1 VPAVRASCLALLL
14 GVAGATATISADVP
28 AAASPT
34 TVAAEQLVFLLQYVG
49 ADYAAAVK
57 DGQIIDEAEYRENHD
72 FAASIDER
80 FMRLRA
86 AVPPAKVGAIEE
98 PIRKLREL
106 VDVRGDPRAVKE
118 MSEAAIPR
126 LIEAFDLRSFPR
138 ERPDAERARGLY
150 SENCASC
157 HGPRGGGDGPR
168 ANELDPRPARFT
180 DGERMNTTA
189 PYVFY
194 NAITLGV
201 ANTAMA
207 SFADAFSDQE
217 RWDLAF
223 YLWTFAPSSPTGA
236 ASDILLS
243 LRDLAT
249 RSSSDLA
256 PDVIRQ
262 AAARGETIDPS
273 EAVRRITRLRAE
285 PPALSDAEERLARL
299 RQDLARSVSLV
310 ERGDADGA
318 TDLVTTSY
326 LTEFEPLE
334 PELDRRDPRVRQ
346 AFERGLIDF
355 RTALR
360 RSDRA
365 AALSTAR
372 VLEAT
377 VDDAAAALA
386 GRSRSGD
393 SRRSL
398 GIVAALGAA
407 LVIAGVAA
415 WRIGKRPR
423 LS

>member
-1 VPAVRASCLALLL
+1 MPAVRASCLALLL
-14 GVAGATATISADVP
+14 GVAGATASFSADVP
-28 AAASPT
+28 AAPSPT
-34 TVAAEQLVFLLQYVG
+34 TVAADQLVFLLQYVG

-72 FAASIDER
+72 FAESIAER
-80 FMRLRA
+80 FTGLRA
-86 AVPPAKVGAIEE
+86 AVPPAKVEAIEQ

-106 VDVRGDPRAVKE
+106 IDARGDPRAVKE

-138 ERPDAERARGLY
+138 ERPDPERARALY

-180 DGERMNTTA
+180 DGERMNATA

-223 YLWTFAPSSPTGA
+223 YLWTFASSGTGA

-262 AAARGETIDPS
+262 AAARGETVDPP

-346 AFERGLIDF
+346 TFERGLIDF

-386 GRSRSGD
+386 GRSRSAG